1 VIYVEEEGNKME
13 KLEHDI
19 NELMNKINQSWVNAI
34 EEATKNNTALDMTK
48 MFGKYSG
55 IVAEKEK
62 AFQDA
67 KIRLS
72 KPKNKGWF

>member
-1 VIYVEEEGNKME
+1 ME

-19 NELMNKINQSWVNAI
+19 NELMNKINQSWVLAV
-34 EEATKNNTALDMTK
+34 EEAIKNDTALDMTK
-48 MFGKYSG
+48 MFGKYSS
-55 IVAEKEK
+55 IIAEKEK

-72 KPKNKGWF
+72 KSGKKKVFF